1 MAKER
6 HEDRRISRS
15 SPSFFLSTMT
25 FSGSTKDERSLKLT
39 VCSTGRTGSGVDM
52 LSTEYSHS
60 LASFRYSDGARPK
73 YEGLV
78 QYGYYSIHD

>member
-15 SPSFFLSTMT
+15 SPSFFFLSTMT
-25 FSGSTKDERSLKLT
+25 FSGSTKDERSVNLT
-39 VCSTGRTGSGVDM
+39 ICSTGRTGYGVDM

-60 LASFRYSDGARPK
+60 LASFRYSARPK
-73 YEGLV
+73 YEGL
-78 QYGYYSIHD
+78 GTTYSVHD